1 MRRATLLLALVAVSS
16 AQAADAPAPR
26 SARVTC
32 PADGATKADPVA
44 MLEMEALRRRIVA
57 LEERV
62 EGLELQLQSEISA
75 TPQPQEDRP

>member
-1 MRRATLLLALVAVSS
+1 MRRAILLLALAAVST
-16 AQAADAPAPR
+16 AQAADATAPR
-26 SARVTC
+26 SARATC
-32 PADGATKADPVA
+32 PADGAKADPVA

>member
-1 MRRATLLLALVAVSS
+1 MRPAILLSVLVAVSS
-16 AQAADAPAPR
+16 AQAADAPAPG
-26 SARVTC
+26 SARVAC
-32 PADGATKADPVA
+32 PADGARADPVA

-62 EGLELQLQSEISA
+62 EGLELQVRSEIPA